1 MGRAPFIP
9 ARSSQHR
16 IATLALYRAL
26 VKSASEVALPD
37 QIGVVCK
44 ASKPLETIVRR
55 RFEKNSIDTS
65 PRLVFAAL
73 TAGYKVRRNRR
84 ARARYVSVVL
94 FSHELQLLALLGKAR
109 DIRSPE
115 YKQIIQKLSSMKR
128 PPTQTWRQ
136 GSKTE
141 PSATAATETRE
152 PLLMKISG
160 QGEAP
165 KYRSNKYPRPQNALI
180 GPRRVPLVAT
190 TADGQPFLRT
200 SSLQPHDMSRM
211 IGQKHKSLAA
221 KIDKIVEIQ
230 DELMPANKM
239 EDDWE
244 RIIARQMREEGLEDE
259 EVGAQVEI
267 ESTYIWSLHLSRLW
281 YEWKIE
287 MISQDWLARG
297 EALQHIVDEEQRLAD
312 EEEGKMPTSAIK
324 SKKHERSQ
332 AKVEGMDY
340 KFISPPLSQV
350 ILSEADGH
358 DIFSSRAWSEVVA
371 SKSKAMRSWAAEV
384 YRG

>member
-1 MGRAPFIP
+1 
-9 ARSSQHR
+9 
-16 IATLALYRAL
+16 
-26 VKSASEVALPD
+26 
-37 QIGVVCK
+37 
-44 ASKPLETIVRR
+44 
-55 RFEKNSIDTS
+55 
-65 PRLVFAAL
+65 
-73 TAGYKVRRNRR
+73 
-84 ARARYVSVVL
+84 
-94 FSHELQLLALLGKAR
+94 
-109 DIRSPE
+109 
-115 YKQIIQKLSSMKR
+115 
-128 PPTQTWRQ
+128 
-136 GSKTE
+136 
-141 PSATAATETRE
+141 
-152 PLLMKISG
+152 
-160 QGEAP
+160 
-165 KYRSNKYPRPQNALI
+165 
-180 GPRRVPLVAT
+180 
-190 TADGQPFLRT
+190 
-200 SSLQPHDMSRM
+200 MSRM

-230 DELMPANKM
+230 DELMPESKM

-259 EVGAQVEI
+259 EGRAQVEI

-312 EEEGKMPTSAIK
+312 EEEGKMPTSSTK
-324 SKKHERSQ
+324 TKEHERSQ

-358 DIFSSRAWSEVVA
+358 DIFSSLAWSEVVA
-371 SKSKAMRSWAAEV
+371 SKTKAMRSWAAEV